1 VKSMKL
7 GLCFLNENDEVLV
20 KRTIGSSWSV
30 DVEYDSKRLFDIII
44 KDEIV
49 SVLLENLKMG
59 LNSDVIKSMLY
70 ELESK

>member
-1 VKSMKL
+1 MKSMKL

>member
-1 VKSMKL
+1 MKSMKL
-7 GLCFLNENDEVLV
+7 GLCFLDENDEVLV